1 MTPSPVSPT
10 PVVGPINVSGGTGNW
25 SSSGQAVAS
34 GPPAGSVGG
43 SFSGPHYIEEQ
54 EMTVQYYRYPTF
66 QFQNLSP
73 QDISLSATFPVNTVA
88 SGSIATTRI
97 ACKVEASVKVVKS
110 YDRFNTSSFQQPQKF
125 QVLATSADA
134 LGNTYGVVPQGA
146 LGPAGKIV
154 TSQKFYNRRAWE
166 STDVEV
172 SEQLT
177 GYSIVFEVSATTRNN
192 APYYLKS
199 YTPTA
204 NPEAIFGQTWASP
217 DWNRDE
223 KYPEI
228 AGYEIAGKWKFNY
241 NGAGSMTGP
250 FKSPNDQAQYVI
262 DLLNIQGLNASTGY
276 GLVNPDI
283 AQDSTSLA
291 EARGSLNL
299 SSTHYCPSYDASR
312 HDYS

>member
-25 SSSGQAVAS
+25 TSSGQAVAS

-54 EMTVQYYRYPTF
+54 EMTVSYYRYPII

-73 QDISLSATFPVNTVA
+73 QNLSLSATFPVNTVA
-88 SGSIATTRI
+88 SGTVTTTRI

-110 YDRFNTSSFQQPQKF
+110 YDRFNSSSLQQPQKF

-146 LGPAGKIV
+146 MGPAGKIL

-177 GYSIVFEVSATTRNN
+177 GYSICFDPSATSVNN
-192 APYYLKS
+192 ATYYLKS

-204 NPEAIFGQTWASP
+204 NPEATFGNFWQAPTICDA
-217 DWNRDE
+217 

-228 AGYEIAGKWKFNY
+228 AGYEIANKYKRNFNGVGY
-241 NGAGSMTGP
+241 MTGP
-250 FKSPNDQAQYVI
+250 FKSPNDQAQYVT

-283 AQDSTSLA
+283 AQDSSDLA
-291 EARGSLNL
+291 EARGMLEV
-299 SSTHYCPSYDASR
+299 SSTHYCPSYDVSR
-312 HDYS
+312 HDYT